1 MMRSFLSSLLFFLPL
16 FSNAQHCPWDC
27 SGMIL
32 LKTDVTAAEFRQL
45 NPVLVNKSRKIIVD
59 TIYGTGL
66 ETYDSCRFMSYDDFM
81 QYRTNRI
88 KLHHWYN
95 YDTMYYFAK
104 DNYPVKYNYCRY
116 QYGDNSDL
124 FIRFDDPVTKEYGY
138 IEIPVSRR
146 IHLHD
151 FGSGIRRRLPLAEI
165 TPMHALLM
173 EVGRSEWKLPD
184 K

>member
-1 MMRSFLSSLLFFLPL
+1 
-16 FSNAQHCPWDC
+16 
-27 SGMIL
+27 MIL
-32 LKTDVTAAEFRQL
+32 LKTDVTATEFRQL
-45 NPVLVNKSRKIIVD
+45 SPVLVNKNREIIVD

-81 QYRTNRI
+81 QYRTQRI

-95 YDTMYYFAK
+95 YDTMYYFANN
-104 DNYPVKYNYCRY
+104 NYLVKYNYCRY
-116 QYGDNSDL
+116 QYGNNTGL
-124 FIRFDDPVTKEYGY
+124 FIRFNDTVTKGYGY

-151 FGSGIRRRLPLAEI
+151 FGPEIRKRLPLAEI
-165 TPMHALLM
+165 SSMQALLM